1 MTKKNH
7 REKLRRLAKAAT
19 PGPWVADGLEGTLDS
34 LSTGRRVAEVT
45 MWPEV
50 DAEFI
55 AAANPATVLGLLD
68 RLAHMT
74 EARDNARAEVER
86 LAGQVEVACSI
97 IDDARHAA
105 AGERTKLGLTLNPI
119 LFGEDASRLIRER
132 DSRRKRAA
140 DNTPAHV
147 RIHTNNQRRAAS

>member
-50 DAEFI
+50 DAVFI

-68 RLAHMT
+68 RLEHMT

-86 LAGQVEVACSI
+86 LTALVAEVRALHYGEYVEDEDRNRCLECG
-97 IDDARHAA
+97 DDAPCP
-105 AGERTKLGLTLNPI
+105 T
-119 LFGEDASRLIRER
+119 IRALDGSE
-132 DSRRKRAA
+132 S
-140 DNTPAHV
+140 
-147 RIHTNNQRRAAS
+147 